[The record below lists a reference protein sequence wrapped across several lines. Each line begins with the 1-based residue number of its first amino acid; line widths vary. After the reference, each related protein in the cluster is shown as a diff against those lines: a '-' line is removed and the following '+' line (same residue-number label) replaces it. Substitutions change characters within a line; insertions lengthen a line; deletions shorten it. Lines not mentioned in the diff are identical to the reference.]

1 MSKRAWLDKYLERGE
16 MFALYDDGLKAIS
29 VVTCEGGSIY
39 EIKNIAVYPSSQR
52 KGYGKRLIDYLFE
65 YYQGKCSTM
74 YVSTD

>member
-39 EIKNIAVYPSSQR
+39 EIKNIAVSPSSQR

-74 YVSTD
+74 YVGTD